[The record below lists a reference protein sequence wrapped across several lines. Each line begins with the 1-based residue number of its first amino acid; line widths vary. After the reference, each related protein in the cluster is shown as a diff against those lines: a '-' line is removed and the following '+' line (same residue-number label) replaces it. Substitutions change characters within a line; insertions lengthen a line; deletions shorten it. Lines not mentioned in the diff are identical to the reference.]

1 MTTILVVD
9 DSAVDRRL
17 LSGILE
23 KRPDFRV
30 ETVANGAEA
39 VAKVRESLPDV
50 VVTDLNMPEMDGL
63 QLVTALRNL
72 HPQIPVILTT
82 ANGSE
87 SVAME
92 ALEEGAANYVAKSQA
107 AERLIAC
114 VDQVLQMLGIRSSYR
129 KLSEAMTSAHFQYT
143 LDGDPA
149 VHQSLLELVQH
160 LAQGMQLC
168 DPTEQVRMSLA
179 LDEAL
184 RIAYFRGNLE
194 LTTAEFDS
202 LEMKQPAML
211 SKVNQRRASA
221 PYADRRLHVDVQI
234 TPQSATFQVRHEGP
248 GLGDIALDDPHDPS
262 AIKYSE
268 KRGAVLM
275 HLFMDDIQFAPNGGE
290 ITMTKRKSEA
300 LAAV

>member
-23 KRPDFRV
+23 KRGDFKV
-30 ETVANGAEA
+30 ETVCNGAEA
-39 VAKVRESLPDV
+39 VARVRESLPDV

-63 QLVTALRNL
+63 QLVTALRNM

-87 SVAME
+87 AVAME

-107 AERLIAC
+107 AERLLSCI
-114 VDQVLQMLGIRSSYR
+114 DQVLQMVGIRSTYR
-129 KLSEAMTSAHFQYT
+129 KLSEAMTTAHFQYI
-143 LDGDPA
+143 LDGDES
-149 VHQSLLELVQH
+149 VNQSLLELVQH

-168 DPTEQVRMSLA
+168 DASEQVRMGLA
-179 LDEAL
+179 FDEAL
-184 RIAYFRGNLE
+184 RLAHYRGNLE
-194 LTTAEFDS
+194 LTLAEFDG
-202 LEMKQPAML
+202 LEMKQPAVL
-211 SKVNQRRASA
+211 AKVAQRKKSS
-221 PYADRRLHVDVQI
+221 PYAERRLHVDVRL
-234 TPQSATFQVRHEGP
+234 TPQCATFQVRHDGP
-248 GLGDIALDDPHDPS
+248 SLDDVALEDPHDPS

-275 HLFMDDIQFAPNGGE
+275 HLFMDDIQFGNGE
-290 ITMTKRKSEA
+290 ITLTKRRSEV
-300 LAAV
+300 LAAA

>member
-23 KRPDFRV
+23 KRSDFQI

-87 SVAME
+87 AIAME
-92 ALEEGAANYVAKSQA
+92 ALEEGAASYVAKSQA
-107 AERLIAC
+107 AERLVASI
-114 VDQVLQMLGIRSSYR
+114 DQVLQHVNVRSSYK
-129 KLSEAMTSAHFQYT
+129 KLSEAMTSAHFQYV
-143 LDGDPA
+143 LDGDVE
-149 VHQSLLELVQH
+149 VHKNLLELVQH

-168 DPTEQVRMSLA
+168 DPTEQVRMGLA

-184 RIAYFRGNLE
+184 RIAHYRGNLE
-194 LTTAEFDS
+194 LTVADFDA
-202 LEMKQPAML
+202 LEMNQPSAVAM
-211 SKVNQRRASA
+211 VDQRRRIA
-221 PYADRRLHVDVQI
+221 PYRDRRMHVDVQI
-234 TPQSATFQVRHEGP
+234 TPQSATFLVRHEGP
-248 GLGDIALDDPHDPS
+248 GLDDVALDDPHDPN
-262 AIKYSE
+262 AIKFSE

-275 HLFMDDIQFAPNGGE
+275 HLFMDEIQFGGAGE
-290 ITMTKRKSEA
+290 ITLTKRKTGV

>member
-23 KRPDFRV
+23 KRNDFRV

-87 SVAME
+87 GIAME
-92 ALEEGAANYVAKSQA
+92 ALEEGAASYVAKAQA
-107 AERLIAC
+107 AERLVASI
-114 VDQVLQMLGIRSSYR
+114 DQVLQQVNVRSSYK
-129 KLSEAMTSAHFQYT
+129 KLSEAMTSAHFQYV
-143 LDGDPA
+143 LDGDES
-149 VHQSLLELVQH
+149 VHKNLLELVQH

-168 DPTEQVRMSLA
+168 DPTEQVRMGLA
-179 LDEAL
+179 FDEAL
-184 RIAYFRGNLE
+184 RIAYYRGNLE
-194 LTTAEFDS
+194 LTISEFDG
-202 LEMKQPAML
+202 LEMNQPAML
-211 SKVNQRRASA
+211 AKVDQRRRIS
-221 PYADRRLHVDVQI
+221 PYRDRRLHVDVQI
-234 TPQSATFQVRHEGP
+234 NPQSATFQVRHEGP
-248 GLGDIALDDPHDPS
+248 GLDDVALEDPHDPN

-268 KRGAVLM
+268 QRGAVLM
-275 HLFMDDIQFAPNGGE
+275 HLFMDDIQFGPSGE
-290 ITMTKRKSEA
+290 ITLTKRKSDV
-300 LAAV
+300 LAAA

>member
-23 KRPDFRV
+23 KRADFRV

-87 SVAME
+87 GVAME

-107 AERLIAC
+107 AERLVGC
-114 VDQVLQMLGIRSSYR
+114 VDQVLQMIGIRSTYR
-129 KLSEAMTSAHFQYT
+129 KLSEAMTFAHFQYT
-143 LDGDPA
+143 LDGDQA

-184 RIAYFRGNLE
+184 RIAHYRGNLE
-194 LTTAEFDS
+194 LTVEEFDA
-202 LEMKQPAML
+202 LEMKQPAVV
-211 SKVNQRRASA
+211 SKVAQRRTSA
-221 PYADRRLHVDVQI
+221 PYNDRRLYVDVRI

-248 GLGDIALDDPHDPS
+248 GLDDIALDDPHDPN

-275 HLFMDDIQFAPNGGE
+275 HLFMDDIQFGPGGGE
-290 ITMTKRKSEA
+290 ITLTKRRGEV
-300 LAAV
+300 LAAA

>member
-23 KRPDFRV
+23 KRAGFCV

-39 VAKVRESLPDV
+39 IAKVRESLPDV

-114 VDQVLQMLGIRSSYR
+114 VEQVLQMVGIRSTYR

-143 LDGDPA
+143 LDGDQA
-149 VHQSLLELVQH
+149 VQQSLLELVQH

-168 DPTEQVRMSLA
+168 DATEQVRMSLA

-184 RIAYFRGNLE
+184 RIAHYRGNLE
-194 LTTAEFDS
+194 LTIAELDS
-202 LEMKQPAML
+202 LEMKQTAIL
-211 SKVNQRRASA
+211 TKVAQRRGSA
-221 PYADRRLHVDVQI
+221 PFCDRRLYVDVRI

-248 GLGDIALDDPHDPS
+248 GLDDVELDNPHDPS

-275 HLFMDDIQFAPNGGE
+275 HLFMDDIQFGASGVE
-290 ITMTKRKSEA
+290 ITLTKRRSEV

>member
-184 RIAYFRGNLE
+184 RIAYYRGNLE
-194 LTTAEFDS
+194 LTTAEFDA
-202 LEMKQPAML
+202 LEMKQAAVV
-211 SKVNQRRASA
+211 SKVNQRRVAA

>member
-248 GLGDIALDDPHDPS
+248 SLGDIALDDPHDPS